1 MKQQLLLTVAV
12 VALATTAGTHGANA
26 CDKQKESAARTAS
39 YTAAPACANGAK
51 ATAVTAANGTACSA
65 ASRRVRGAH
74 GASATTASTA
84 STASKTAAGDA
95 CCAAKSAKAAA
106 ATASAHAGCTAD
118 KGASAMAA
126 GMIAMPAGGPSCNG
140 HGMAQST
147 GSTAHADCDACAD
160 LSACEETLHEAGTQI
175 QVVPLKNGV
184 MFVYTTDTPA
194 HVRSIQA
201 ALNHRTERLTELAV
215 AGDKAKLCPECKNVR
230 GAIASG
236 KLTRETVNIEGGCLT
251 LMTSN
256 DPGGDEAAL
265 HGGADDGVGSQQELS
280 TTFRNSRAG
289 SISSRPFVLPP
300 RTPVRPRL
308 RLSRARD

>member
-1 MKQQLLLTVAV
+1 MKQRLLLTVAV
-12 VALATTAGTHGANA
+12 AALATSAGTHGANA

-39 YTAAPACANGAK
+39 YTAAHSCD
-51 ATAVTAANGTACSA
+51 
-65 ASRRVRGAH
+65 
-74 GASATTASTA
+74 GASATAA
-84 STASKTAAGDA
+84 STASKTAGGDA
-95 CCAAKSAKAAA
+95 CCAAKGAKASA
-106 ATASAHAGCTAD
+106 ATASAHAGCEAE
-118 KGASAMAA
+118 KGASTMAA
-126 GMIAMPAGGPSCNG
+126 GMIAMPAGGPTCNG

-160 LSACEETLHEAGTQI
+160 LSACEEKLHEAGTQI

-201 ALNHRTERLTELAV
+201 ALARRTERLTELAV

-256 DPGGDEAAL
+256 DPGMVTKLRAMAGLNTTAAN
-265 HGGADDGVGSQQELS
+265 
-280 TTFRNSRAG
+280 RNKS
-289 SISSRPFVLPP
+289 
-300 RTPVRPRL
+300 
-308 RLSRARD
+308 